1 MCADRRGRQ
10 VRVVHYSTYA
20 WEGGRS
26 DMPVFRMMIV
36 VGVLRLLFSAL
47 WVERRFFQ
55 MMIVVGVLLLFSDL
69 WEGGEI
75 QREREGGRNML
86 RRKRSEFG
94 EKTKEVEEEEEEEG
108 FLVLC

>member
-1 MCADRRGRQ
+1 
-10 VRVVHYSTYA
+10 
-20 WEGGRS
+20 
-26 DMPVFRMMIV
+26 MMIV

-86 RRKRSEFG
+86 RSKRSEFG
-94 EKTKEVEEEEEEEG
+94 EKTKEVEEEG